1 MWTVRLV
8 IASQMGEGR
17 RVVACSDYSTISF
30 LVATP
35 WGGGMAGRGEPG
47 VQPEGG
53 ELVVNFN
60 LLPSKNVLNL

>member
-1 MWTVRLV
+1 MTWAARLV

-35 WGGGMAGRGEPG
+35 WGRWMA
-47 VQPEGG
+47 VM
-53 ELVVNFN
+53 
-60 LLPSKNVLNL
+60 